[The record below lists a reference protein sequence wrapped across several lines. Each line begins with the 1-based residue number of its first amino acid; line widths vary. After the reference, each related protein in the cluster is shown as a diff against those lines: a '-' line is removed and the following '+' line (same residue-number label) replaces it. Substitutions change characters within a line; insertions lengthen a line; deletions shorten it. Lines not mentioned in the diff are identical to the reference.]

1 MRMEQTTHAP
11 GQLRRILPGVLLA
24 AGLVWLMTGLF
35 APLTLGLLLAALM
48 APMAEALSRHTGCPR
63 RLAAVG
69 TMALFYLLLG
79 LGLTAAGSWAART
92 GRTAPPA
99 AAPAVEF
106 LPASGSGTAPAP
118 AGGVLRPVCPGH
130 SAAGGLAAAALERS
144 LPGLLSGLSS
154 RAASLTARWLSRLPA
169 LLLGSVFT
177 VILSFCV
184 AADYPRLCTLLRDKV
199 PPGLTALLGELRY
212 FGSRVLLRMLRA
224 WAILSLVLLAVMS
237 AGLWLLGVEHPL
249 AAAFAI
255 TLLDLLPLIGSGMIL
270 LPWGLWELC
279 RGRAALGVGLWLLFG
294 SAELL
299 GPSWNPGCWAPAPD
313 CLRWYSPQRSLPDCG
328 WAGHWEPCCSR
339 QRYCSCGIWAAR
351 GSCPGF
357 KRRTQ
362 TADFP
367 FSGQQK
373 SARPT
378 QGRRL
383 WSFYARTQQQGRIS
397 SQ

>member
-1 MRMEQTTHAP
+1 
-11 GQLRRILPGVLLA
+11 
-24 AGLVWLMTGLF
+24 
-35 APLTLGLLLAALM
+35 
-48 APMAEALSRHTGCPR
+48 
-63 RLAAVG
+63 
-69 TMALFYLLLG
+69 
-79 LGLTAAGSWAART
+79 
-92 GRTAPPA
+92 
-99 AAPAVEF
+99 
-106 LPASGSGTAPAP
+106 
-118 AGGVLRPVCPGH
+118 
-130 SAAGGLAAAALERS
+130 
-144 LPGLLSGLSS
+144 
-154 RAASLTARWLSRLPA
+154 
-169 LLLGSVFT
+169 
-177 VILSFCV
+177 
-184 AADYPRLCTLLRDKV
+184 
-199 PPGLTALLGELRY
+199 
-212 FGSRVLLRMLRA
+212 MLRA
-224 WAILSLVLLAVMS
+224 WAILSLVLLAVLS

-299 GPSWNPGCWAPAPD
+299 RAILEPRLLGAGAGLPPLVLTAALFAG
-313 CLRWYSPQRSLPDCG
+313 LRLG
-328 WAGHWEPCCSR
+328 WGPCCSR
-339 QRYCSCGIWAAR
+339 QRCCSCGIWAAR
-351 GSCPGF
+351 GSCPGSG
-357 KRRTQ
+357 RRAQ

>member
-1 MRMEQTTHAP
+1 MEQTTHAP

-48 APMAEALSRHTGCPR
+48 APMAETLSRHTGCPR

-79 LGLTAAGSWAART
+79 LALTAAGSWAAGQGAQLLRQ
-92 GRTAPPA
+92 
-99 AAPAVEF
+99 
-106 LPASGSGTAPAP
+106 LPRLWNSSLLP
-118 AGGVLRPVCPGH
+118 
-130 SAAGGLAAAALERS
+130 ALERS

-169 LLLGSVFT
+169 LLLGCVFA

-199 PPGLTALLGELRY
+199 PPGLTAFLGELRY

-224 WAILSLVLLAVMS
+224 WAILSLVLLAVLS

-279 RGRAALGVGLWLLFG
+279 RGRTALGVGLWLLFG

-299 GPSWNPGCWAPAPD
+299 RAILEPRLLGAGAGLPPLVLTAALFAGLRLGGALGAMLLPAAVLFLWDLGC
-313 CLRWYSPQRSLPDCG
+313 QGKLP
-328 WAGHWEPCCSR
+328 W
-339 QRYCSCGIWAAR
+339 
-351 GSCPGF
+351 F
-357 KRRTQ
+357 
-362 TADFP
+362 
-367 FSGQQK
+367 QK
-373 SARPT
+373 EGTNS
-378 QGRRL
+378 
-383 WSFYARTQQQGRIS
+383 
-397 SQ
+397 

>member
-63 RLAAVG
+63 RLASVG
-69 TMALFYLLLG
+69 TMALFYLLQG
-79 LGLTAAGSWAART
+79 LALTAAGSWAART

-106 LPASGSGTAPAP
+106 LPASGSGAAPAP
-118 AGGVLRPVCPGH
+118 AGGVFRPVCPGH
-130 SAAGGLAAAALERS
+130 SAAGELGCRRAGALPARAALGGFPAGCQPDRP
-144 LPGLLSGLSS
+144 L
-154 RAASLTARWLSRLPA
+154 LSRLPA

-184 AADYPRLCTLLRDKV
+184 AADYPRLCALLRDKV

-224 WAILSLVLLAVMS
+224 WAILSLVLLAVLS

-299 GPSWNPGCWAPAPD
+299 RAILEPRLLGAGAGLPPLVLTAALFAGLRLGGALGAMLLPAAVLFLWDLGC
-313 CLRWYSPQRSLPDCG
+313 QGKLPWFRKEGTD
-328 WAGHWEPCCSR
+328 
-339 QRYCSCGIWAAR
+339 
-351 GSCPGF
+351 
-357 KRRTQ
+357 T
-362 TADFP
+362 
-367 FSGQQK
+367 
-373 SARPT
+373 
-378 QGRRL
+378 
-383 WSFYARTQQQGRIS
+383 
-397 SQ
+397 

>member
-1 MRMEQTTHAP
+1 MEQTIHAP

-79 LGLTAAGSWAART
+79 LALTAAGSWAAGQGAQLLRQLP
-92 GRTAPPA
+92 RLWNSSLLPALELLLPRLEELSARYAPVTAPL
-99 AAPAVEF
+99 VDW
-106 LPASGSGTAPAP
+106 
-118 AGGVLRPVCPGH
+118 
-130 SAAGGLAAAALERS
+130 AAAALERS

-212 FGSRVLLRMLRA
+212 FGSRVLLRRSKKGRVYYGCEKNPACDFMTWNEPTAEKCPQCGSTLFKKGGRSG
-224 WAILSLVLLAVMS
+224 LLVCEKEGCGYSRS
-237 AGLWLLGVEHPL
+237 A
-249 AAAFAI
+249 
-255 TLLDLLPLIGSGMIL
+255 
-270 LPWGLWELC
+270 
-279 RGRAALGVGLWLLFG
+279 
-294 SAELL
+294 AEKK
-299 GPSWNPGCWAPAPD
+299 
-313 CLRWYSPQRSLPDCG
+313 
-328 WAGHWEPCCSR
+328 E
-339 QRYCSCGIWAAR
+339 
-351 GSCPGF
+351 
-357 KRRTQ
+357 
-362 TADFP
+362 
-367 FSGQQK
+367 
-373 SARPT
+373 
-378 QGRRL
+378 
-383 WSFYARTQQQGRIS
+383 
-397 SQ
+397 